1 MYNKMVIYSSRQLDH
16 VFNALR
22 NPTRRAILDVL
33 ARGQQTVLELAS
45 LFSISQPAVTKHL
58 NVLESA
64 GLIERKKDGR
74 QRYCSLTPGA
84 LSDATSWIE
93 QTRQHWDERLEAL
106 ERYLEEDQEIDH
118 LEDGS

>member
-1 MYNKMVIYSSRQLDH
+1 MVIYSSRQLDH

-33 ARGQQTVLELAS
+33 AQGRRTVLELAS
-45 LFSISQPAVTKHL
+45 CFSISQPAVTKHL

-74 QRYCSLTPGA
+74 HRYCSLMPGA
-84 LSDATSWIE
+84 LGEATSWIE
-93 QTRQHWDERLEAL
+93 QTRQHWEERFEAL
-106 ERYLEEDQEIDH
+106 DRYLEEVENPNQVE
-118 LEDGS
+118 EES